1 MKEKPVPVKCSFS
14 IVLMLCAVA
23 VSSCVNPKDKIPHD
37 DLIPEK
43 TFISILSDIYL
54 ANGVLTVPDVRRQFA
69 SRDSVLNFIDIIESY
84 GYSYEKMNNTINYYF
99 ISKPKKL
106 IRIYDQ
112 VIGKMTETESALQ
125 DQVLKQS
132 QAESRRATMSNI
144 YYFPYPG
151 NGEEPGIRLF
161 INSSG
166 TYTLSFTATVFPDD
180 QSCDPHLSAWLVDAD
195 SIETGTK
202 KWFPAI
208 QYIKDGHPHHYVID
222 WKIRADRPL
231 ILRSVY
237 YSHASNIS
245 EGEKHARIEVLFSKF
260 VPNTE

>member
-1 MKEKPVPVKCSFS
+1 MKEKLFPVKYLFI
-14 IVLMLCAVA
+14 IVLILFTLAA
-23 VSSCVNPKDKIPHD
+23 ASCVNPKDKIPHD

-112 VIGKMTETESALQ
+112 VIGKMTEMESAMQ
-125 DQVLKQS
+125 DQILKQS
-132 QAESRRATMSNI
+132 QAESRRATSTNVF
-144 YYFPYPG
+144 YFPDHG
-151 NGEEPGIRLF
+151 KREEPGIRMF

-166 TYTLSFTATVFPDD
+166 TYTLSFSATVYPDD
-180 QSCDPHLSAWLVDAD
+180 QSYNPRLSAWLVDAD
-195 SIETGTK
+195 SAETGVK
-202 KWFPAI
+202 RWLPDV

-222 WKIRADRPL
+222 WKLRADRPV

-245 EGEKHARIEVLFSKF
+245 EGEKHARIEVLFSNF
-260 VPNTE
+260 LSNPE